1 MTKQFPLRFPLD
13 LYRRVS
19 AAAGV
24 ACTPM
29 SKWIFDACE
38 AKLRAMPVQL
48 PERLMERNPIEAH
61 PDRYYIP
68 ADETDFD
75 NTPAPHPPAPPILRP
90 LF

>member
-1 MTKQFPLRFPLD
+1 MTTKQFPLRFPLD

-29 SKWIFDACE
+29 SQWIFDACRT
-38 AKLRAMPVQL
+38 KLAAMAVQL
-48 PERLMERNPIEAH
+48 PERLMERNPVEFVPVTIKSPEA
-61 PDRYYIP
+61 PD
-68 ADETDFD
+68 
-75 NTPAPHPPAPPILRP
+75 PPPPPTVVKP

>member
-1 MTKQFPLRFPLD
+1 MVTKQFPLRFPLD

-29 SKWIFDACE
+29 SQWIFDACR
-38 AKLRAMPVQL
+38 AKLSAMPVQL
-48 PERLMERNPIEAH
+48 PERLTERNPVEFV
-61 PDRYYIP
+61 PL
-68 ADETDFD
+68 TTKTLVD
-75 NTPAPHPPAPPILRP
+75 NSAVPPPLAPTIVKP